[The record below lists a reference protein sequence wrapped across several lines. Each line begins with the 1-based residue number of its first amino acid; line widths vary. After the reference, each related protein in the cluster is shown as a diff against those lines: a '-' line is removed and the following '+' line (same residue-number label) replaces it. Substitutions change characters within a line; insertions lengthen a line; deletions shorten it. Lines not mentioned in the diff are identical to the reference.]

1 MKRFLFF
8 GLKATIQR
16 AAYNTC
22 SLAVTEGHTNDTF
35 STFGKKKMNIGYK
48 KPPKCLDYKRNNFRR
63 EDNIF
68 RTKNFQKCCM

>member
-16 AAYNTC
+16 AAYNTW

-35 STFGKKKMNIGYK
+35 STFGKKNEHWLQKTTKMSR
-48 KPPKCLDYKRNNFRR
+48 LQ
-63 EDNIF
+63 
-68 RTKNFQKCCM
+68 T

>member
-35 STFGKKKMNIGYK
+35 STFDKKKNEHWLQK
-48 KPPKCLDYKRNNFRR
+48 T
-63 EDNIF
+63 
-68 RTKNFQKCCM
+68 TKMSRLQT